1 MAILHTETKTGETR
15 KVGDFQLTP
24 LTRVLKVQGRSHHF
38 GFVWNHPKAIIVR
51 APDGQEQIL
60 PVTDFSRIAI
70 WSIIAGGLLGAILV
84 SLLFWKK

>member
-1 MAILHTETKTGETR
+1 MAILQTDTKTGEAI

-24 LTRVLKVQGRSHHF
+24 LTRVLKVQGRYHHF
-38 GFVWNHPKAIIVR
+38 GFVWNRPKAILVR
-51 APDGQEQIL
+51 KPDGQEQIM

-70 WSIIAGGLLGAILV
+70 WSILAGGLLGTILV